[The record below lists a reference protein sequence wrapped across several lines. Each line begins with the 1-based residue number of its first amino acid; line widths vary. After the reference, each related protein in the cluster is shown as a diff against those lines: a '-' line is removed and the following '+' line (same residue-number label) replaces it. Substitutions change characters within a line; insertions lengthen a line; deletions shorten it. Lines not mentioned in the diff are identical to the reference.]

1 MYRYAIEMLVKWK
14 NSPYR
19 KPLII
24 KGARQVGKTWLVK
37 KFASIYYK
45 KFIYVNF
52 EEQIELRNLFRKN
65 LNVSRILSE
74 LEAFY
79 SIKIEVQDT
88 LIFFDEIQEAEN
100 GLTVLKYF
108 CENAPEYNVIVAG
121 SLLGML
127 IHQKVSFPVG
137 KVEFLTLYPMNFIE
151 FLLAKKES
159 GLVELI
165 QNRSWESIELFS
177 SKFTDLLKQYLYI
190 GGMPYVVKNFIKKE
204 DWQLA
209 RLQQK
214 EIIDA
219 YEEDFSKHAPVDLMP
234 RIQQVWKSLP
244 TQLSKENKKFIYGV
258 IREGAR
264 AREYELAIQWLIDTG
279 LIYKVHNV
287 SAPRLPL
294 AAYMETS
301 IFKIYCNDVGLLG
314 AMAGLTSKTIV
325 LGNEIFKEFKGALTE
340 QYAFQQMI
348 QENTLYYWSKPNAK
362 QEIDFLLQKDD
373 KIIPIEVKAGVN
385 LKAKSLRQFVI
396 ENHSELAYRIS
407 LINYRKEEWL
417 INLPLYCIS
426 QLNYIADEA

>member
-1 MYRYAIEMLVKWK
+1 MYRYAIEMLIKWK

-190 GGMPYVVKNFIKKE
+190 GGMPYVVKNFIEKE

-219 YEEDFSKHAPVDLMP
+219 YEEDFSKHAPVDLIP

-407 LINYRKEEWL
+407 LSNYRKEEWL
-417 INLPLYCIS
+417 TNLPLYCIS
-426 QLNYIADEA
+426 LLNDNEDEA